1 MLTPTPSSPSGPSP
15 ILFVCDDADHREL
28 YGVGMRAHGMAPTFI
43 TTIDHARAILRH
55 GGVPVVILHMPADDV
70 EWWNECGDIIRSGT
84 PTIVL
89 TAHVR
94 ADGRG
99 RRQTAATG
107 CAAFIAAPCTPIEL
121 VRIVERVLAG
131 ERGMVWPEVVAGV

>member
-1 MLTPTPSSPSGPSP
+1 MVNTVLAPTTGPSP
-15 ILFVCDDADHREL
+15 ILFVCADADHREL
-28 YGVGMRAHGMAPTFI
+28 YGVGMRAHGMAATFI

-55 GGVPVVILHMPADDV
+55 GGVPVIILHMAADDAGT
-70 EWWNECGDIIRSGT
+70 WSECGDIIRSGT

-94 ADGRG
+94 ADGRS
-99 RRQTAATG
+99 RRQAAAAG

-131 ERGMVWPEVVAGV
+131 ERGVVWPEVVGV